1 MIKEQNFEKNS
12 LFARFACLKKKVDY
26 TDKILRKEDEN
37 GKNHFQ
43 KN

>member
-1 MIKEQNFEKNS
+1 MIKEQNFEINS
-12 LFARFACLKKKVDY
+12 LVTRFACLKKKVGL
-26 TDKILRKEDEN
+26 TDKILMEKDEK

>member
-1 MIKEQNFEKNS
+1 MIKEQSFEINS
-12 LFARFACLKKKVDY
+12 LVTRFACLKKKVDY
-26 TDKILRKEDEN
+26 TDKILREEDEN